1 MSGKKIPTQQN
12 IKQMHL
18 KAIFL
23 EALRCDGVS
32 RAQLKKSLG
41 LSFPSVSALVDELL
55 ADGFLCECGTV
66 ESTQRGRPVSLLRC
80 VSTAFSVPVAV
91 MTREGYQFSL
101 FDCCGKV
108 LQENF
113 LPYLQKP
120 VDTDQPWQP
129 DADTI
134 CIPMEAHLAR
144 LRQKHRITDLVI
156 CAPGSINAK
165 GRFTSSALQLAAP
178 AEFFP
183 RLEESTGL
191 KVHLINSSDAD
202 AYAERLLQP
211 LPEDF
216 IFLHIGRGVGAG
228 IIRKGKIYTGAQLRA
243 GEIGHISVDWQGPV
257 CSCGNRG
264 CLEKYVSLRRIAQ
277 DAQQLGFESLDA
289 LAQAYD
295 RGDKTAVA
303 LLENKAQLLAV
314 GISNM
319 LTMQPVQHIVI
330 GGAVCQFGD
339 DFLWAVRS
347 AVQALGF
354 RKYMNLLTVTYT
366 KNPAGNGAMGAFWN
380 YIDHKLILKKEGI
393 NDV

>member
-1 MSGKKIPTQQN
+1 MSTKKIPTQQN

-32 RAQLKKSLG
+32 RAQLTKTLG

-55 ADGFLCECGTV
+55 EAGLLRECGTV
-66 ESTQRGRPVSLLRC
+66 ESAQRGRPVSLLRC

-91 MTREGYQFSL
+91 MAREGYQLSL

-108 LQENF
+108 LQEDF
-113 LPYLQKP
+113 LPYEQKP
-120 VDTDQPWQP
+120 EDCDQPWRP
-129 DADTI
+129 DADAL
-134 CIPMEAHLAR
+134 CLPLEAYLAK
-144 LRQKHRITDLVI
+144 LRQSHRITDLVI
-156 CAPGSINAK
+156 CAPGSINAG

-183 RLEESTGL
+183 RLEQGL
-191 KVHLINSSDAD
+191 QVHLINNSDAD

-216 IFLHIGRGVGAG
+216 IFVHIGRGVGAG
-228 IIRKGKIYTGAQLRA
+228 IIRKGKIYTGAHMRA
-243 GEIGHISVDWQGPV
+243 GEIGHISVDWKGPV

-264 CLEKYVSLRRIAQ
+264 CLEKYVSLRQLAQ
-277 DAQQLGFESLDA
+277 DGKQLGFATVDA
-289 LAQAYD
+289 LAAAY
-295 RGDKTAVA
+295 RQGDEKAVS

-319 LTMQPVQHIVI
+319 LTMQPVKHIVI
-330 GGAVCQFGD
+330 GGAICQFGD
-339 DFLWAVRS
+339 GFLQAVRN
-347 AVQALGF
+347 AVMALGF

-380 YIDHKLILKKEGI
+380 YIDHKLTFEKEG
-393 NDV
+393 V